1 MDNTS
6 TKEEEMNK
14 EKQALEY
21 IKYASDLLG
30 GNFNVLYTYNS
41 ATRKEGR
48 KIVLEYEKM
57 EEKDEKEQYD
67 KIPSRY

>member
-1 MDNTS
+1 
-6 TKEEEMNK
+6 MNK
-14 EKQALEY
+14 EELALEHIKQAS
-21 IKYASDLLG
+21 ILLD
-30 GNFNVLYTYNS
+30 GNFTVLTTYSSTNK
-41 ATRKEGR
+41 KEGR

>member
-1 MDNTS
+1 MS
-6 TKEEEMNK
+6 K

-30 GNFNVLYTYNS
+30 GNFTVLTTYS
-41 ATRKEGR
+41 SSTKKEGR
-48 KIVLEYEKM
+48 KIVLEYEKI
-57 EEKDEKEQYD
+57 EENDEKEQYD